1 LAGPGPEG
9 DSGCVDEVTLS
20 RKGAPKSADLAGLR
34 SIWTRAK
41 ALFGRIRK
49 PRADLEQQLEK
60 YSRELAEARAQQSA
74 ATEILGIISSSPAN
88 VQPVFDT
95 IVRNFVALCGSTFGA
110 IYTFDGEL
118 VHFASAYG
126 FSPDQLTELKAKYP
140 VNVNDRSVLSSR
152 AIAARVPVHIQDVTS
167 DPEYDRPHGALTES
181 RRLLAVPMLRDG
193 VPLGAIVAA
202 WAVAGATPRQ
212 HEDLLKTFAA
222 QAVIA
227 IENTRLLNELR
238 ESLQQQTA
246 TADVLKVIS
255 SSAGALGLVFE
266 AMLGNA
272 VHICEARFGNL
283 FLHRDGAMEM
293 AAMNNP
299 PAAYAE
305 LWRQNPVVSVSDSP
319 DMPIARLAATRQ
331 VVHISDITDEG
342 SGYAPGDPRRG
353 SLLRAAG
360 IRTMLLVPM
369 LKDQELIGG
378 IVIYR
383 QEVRPF
389 TGKQI
394 ELVQSFASQAVIAIE
409 NARLLNELRE
419 SLQQQTAIA
428 EVLGVISSSPG
439 ELEPVFQTILTN
451 AVRICEAKFGTLYRY
466 DGEAFYHAAGSGT
479 PAALVE
485 IQKQHGRFIPET
497 GTLLHRVMETKKVA
511 HSADYAAKPSLGLS
525 AKFGGARATVVVP
538 MLKENE
544 LIGAFAIYRQ
554 EVQAFTAKQIELLTN
569 FASQAVIAIENTR
582 LLNELRES
590 LQQQTATSE
599 VLQVISSSP
608 GELQPVFEIML
619 ANATRLCGAKFGTL
633 YLCEGDGFR
642 AIAIYNA
649 PPAFSE
655 ARASVIH
662 PPSDSTLGRAA
673 HAKQPSQIV
682 DITTS
687 RAYVEGDSF
696 VIGAVARGGY
706 RAVLSVPL
714 LKDDALIGVIS
725 IYRQEVQPFSEKQIE
740 VVTNFASQAVIAI
753 ENTRL
758 LNELREALQ
767 QQTATADVLKVISR
781 STFDLQTVLGTL
793 VQSAARLC
801 DADSAQILRPRN
813 AGFYSAA
820 SYGHTPEF
828 AEYVQNLTFP
838 PGRASVTGRVLLEGK
853 ILQIPD
859 VLNDPEYG
867 LSEVQRLGGYR
878 THLGVPL
885 LREGKPIG
893 VILLSRSTV
902 RPFDDRQIE
911 LVTTFADQAVIAI
924 ENVRL
929 FDEIQDKNRQLAE
942 ASQHKS
948 QFVSSMSHELR
959 TPLNAIIGL
968 TEMMVTNAA
977 RFGTEKAQE
986 PLQRVNRA
994 GTHLLGLINQV
1005 LDLSKIEAGKLELN
1019 PQKVELVPLIDE
1031 VIGTA
1036 RQLAEQNKNRLLNEV
1051 QEDLGTLTVDPM
1063 RLRQILLNLLSN
1075 SCKFTKEGEVALR
1088 GRRVSNS
1095 GHWIELSVSDTGIGM
1110 TPEQQAKLF
1119 EEFTQADATT
1129 AQRFGGTGLGL
1140 AITRKLARMMG
1151 GDVTVASERGEGSV
1165 FTVRLPAKA
1174 DSSSV

>member
-1 LAGPGPEG
+1 
-9 DSGCVDEVTLS
+9 VTLS

-331 VVHISDITDEG
+331 VVHINDITDEG

-511 HSADYAAKPSLGLS
+511 HSADYAAEPSLGLS